1 MLAIMYFSSLTL
13 QAKETGSKENK
24 GSTPGLTA
32 DEQQITVLLSPLSEE
47 IGRDDL
53 RAVHIWNSIL
63 FISWHDMQ
71 VTCGTTEYNSF
82 MGQQTRPEPETHIA
96 MNMFADGA
104 SKSWSAFKTL

>member
-47 IGRDDL
+47 MGRDDL
-53 RAVHIWNSIL
+53 RARSHL
-63 FISWHDMQ
+63 EF
-71 VTCGTTEYNSF
+71 YSF
-82 MGQQTRPEPETHIA
+82 Y
-96 MNMFADGA
+96 
-104 SKSWSAFKTL
+104 